1 MKKIFLFAIAAVGMT
16 VGCQKI
22 QDILVNPNE
31 KPVDDNSPVEIKFT
45 TNVANV
51 ETKATGPVTAFGAT
65 HTLYVYGLNTTSNI
79 DPGVDKKE
87 ILNAPASAAAITGG
101 YKLTLD
107 KTYFY
112 RGTTDTYDFYGY
124 YVDDAATATPDDDY
138 KLDVTINGQQDILLA
153 KALGA
158 DAVIKKEVEGQP
170 TTVEVDGAYSAKTAR
185 AGVHPNLEFQH
196 QLAQFNFNV
205 RNCGTYAVVL
215 KGASLTAVN
224 EGVLTVAGTNQGLVA
239 GAATEE
245 LEVSTTE
252 QTLAKVD
259 KTATDNYTAV
269 GVPVMVFP
277 ESEYS
282 VVLYLYQDG
291 MDASKVRKVTVPV
304 TITNTT
310 EVLGQLG
317 LVTDPGALK
326 GYAYD
331 LNITVYSLEQ
341 ITVTASLVAWK
352 EGKSFEFDTEDNPGA
367 DEDEEDWN
375 PTPAPATLTIDPTTK
390 EVAFGGEKFNVTAS
404 KEATVTIP
412 DGATWISCTPLAG
425 TTFEFTVAS
434 NAKAEANGYVSVERT
449 VDVEF
454 KSGEETVKLTVTQ
467 AADPNPYE

>member
-51 ETKATGPVTAFGAT
+51 ETKANGPVTAFEAAK
-65 HTLYVYGLNTTSNI
+65 HTLYVYGLNTTPDI

-87 ILNAPASAAAITGG
+87 ILNAPARAAAITGG

-158 DAVIKKEVEGQP
+158 DAVIKKEVEGQEP
-170 TTVEVDGAYSAKTAR
+170 TTEKVNGAYSAKTAR
-185 AGVHPNLEFQH
+185 TGVHPNLEFQH

-215 KGASLTAVN
+215 RGAALTAVN
-224 EGVLTVAGTNQGLVA
+224 EGTLTVAGANQGLVA
-239 GAATEE
+239 GDATATEE

-291 MDASKVRKVTVPV
+291 MDISKVRKVTVPV
-304 TITNTT
+304 TITNKP
-310 EVLGQLG
+310 EVLTQLG
-317 LVTDPGALK
+317 LSTDPGALK

-352 EGKSFEFDTEDNPGA
+352 EGKSFEFDTEDNTGA
-367 DEDEEDWN
+367 KEDEEDWN
-375 PTPAPATLTIDPTTK
+375 PTPAPAALTIDPTTK
-390 EVAFGGEKFNVTAS
+390 EVAFEGDEFDVTAS

-412 DGATWISCTPLAG
+412 AGATWITCTPNVG
-425 TTFEFTVAS
+425 TTFTFTVEAYDEFRE
-434 NAKAEANGYVSVERT
+434 NRVAEVT
-449 VDVEF
+449 F
-454 KSGEETVKLTVTQ
+454 TSGEETCKLTVTQ
-467 AADPNPYE
+467 TPNPAS

>member
-51 ETKATGPVTAFGAT
+51 ETKANGAVTAFDAAK
-65 HTLYVYGLNTTSNI
+65 HTLYVYGLNNTNS
-79 DPGVDKKE
+79 GVKE
-87 ILNAPASAAAITGG
+87 ITNAPATSTASESADGATTAA
-101 YKLTLD
+101 LTLD

-112 RGTTDTYDFYGY
+112 NGTTDQYDFYGY
-124 YVDDAATATPDDDY
+124 YVDDAVTGTPAPSATYELP
-138 KLDVTINGQQDILLA
+138 VTITGQQDILLA
-153 KALGA
+153 KALGSA
-158 DAVIKKEVEGQP
+158 AGTD
-170 TTVEVDGAYSAKTAR
+170 AYSAKTAR
-185 AGVHPNLEFQH
+185 AGTHPNLKFEH

-215 KGASLTAVN
+215 KGAALTAVN
-224 EGVLTVAGTNQGLVA
+224 EGTLTVAGANQGLVA
-239 GAATEE
+239 GDATATEE

-259 KTATDNYTAV
+259 KSSPDNYTEV
-269 GVPVMVFP
+269 GAPVMVFP
-277 ESEYS
+277 ESDYS

-304 TITNTT
+304 TITNDPTLIT
-310 EVLGQLG
+310 ELG
-317 LVTDPGALK
+317 LGTDPGALK

-352 EGKSFEFDTEDNPGA
+352 VGESFEFDTEDNPGA
-367 DEDEEDWN
+367 EEDEEDWN
-375 PTPAPATLTIDPTTK
+375 PTPAPTPAFSIDVTTK
-390 EVAFGGEKFNVTAS
+390 DVPYTGETFTVTAT
-404 KEATVTIP
+404 KAATVTIP
-412 DGATWISCTPLAG
+412 AEAADWISYTVNE
-425 TTFEFTVAS
+425 TVYEFTVAPTEVGD
-434 NAKAEANGYVSVERT
+434 EARSTIVT
-449 VDVEF
+449 FTAD
-454 KSGEETVKLTVTQ
+454 EETCILTVNQ
-467 AADPNPYE
+467 EADQRS

>member
-1 MKKIFLFAIAAVGMT
+1 MKKIFLFAIAAATMA

-22 QDILVNPNE
+22 QDLVRPDD
-31 KPVDDNSPVEIKFT
+31 KPVDEDSPVEIKFT

-51 ETKATGPVTAFGAT
+51 ETKANGAVTAFDAAK
-65 HTLYVYGLNTTSNI
+65 HTLYVYGLNKTNS
-79 DPGVDKKE
+79 GVKE
-87 ILNAPASAAAITGG
+87 ITNAPATSTAAASDDGTTTAA
-101 YKLTLD
+101 LTLD

-112 RGTTDTYDFYGY
+112 NGTTDKYDFYGY
-124 YVDDAATATPDDDY
+124 YVDDAVTGTPAPSAIY
-138 KLDVTINGQQDILLA
+138 ELPVTITGQQDILLA

-158 DAVIKKEVEGQP
+158 EAGFAD
-170 TTVEVDGAYSAKTAR
+170 AYSAKTAR
-185 AGVHPNLEFQH
+185 AEKHPNLKFEH

-215 KGASLTAVN
+215 RGAALTAVN
-224 EGVLTVAGTNQGLVA
+224 EGTLTVAGINQGLVA
-239 GAATEE
+239 GDATATDE

-259 KTATDNYTAV
+259 KATGVYTPV

-282 VVLYLYQDG
+282 VVLYLYQNG

-304 TITNTT
+304 EIKNDPSLGYSDTNP
-310 EVLGQLG
+310 
-317 LVTDPGALK
+317 DPGALK

-367 DEDEEDWN
+367 EEDEEAWN
-375 PTPAPATLTIDPTTK
+375 PAPATLTIDKTAETISY
-390 EVAFGGEKFNVTAS
+390 EGGNIVVNAS

-412 DGATWISCTPLAG
+412 AEETWITCTPNVG
-425 TTFEFTVAS
+425 TTFTFAVAS
-434 NAKAEANGYVSVERT
+434 NAKTEANGYASEERT
-449 VDVEF
+449 VDVVF
-454 KSGEETVKLTVTQ
+454 TSGEETVTLTVTQ
-467 AADPNPYE
+467 AADSTM

>member
-51 ETKATGPVTAFGAT
+51 ETKANGPVTAFGAT
-65 HTLYVYGLNTTSNI
+65 HILYVYGLNTTT
-79 DPGVDKKE
+79 PGTKE
-87 ILNAPASAAAITGG
+87 ITNAPATSTAAESENGATMAA
-101 YKLTLD
+101 LTLD

-112 RGTTDTYDFYGY
+112 NGTDDKYDFYGY
-124 YVDDAATATPDDDY
+124 YVDDAVTGTPTPSATYELP
-138 KLDVTINGQQDILLA
+138 VTITGQQDILLA
-153 KALGA
+153 KALGSESGIT
-158 DAVIKKEVEGQP
+158 D
-170 TTVEVDGAYSAKTAR
+170 AYSAKTAR
-185 AGVHPNLEFQH
+185 AEKHPNLKFEH

-205 RNCGTYAVVL
+205 RNCGTYDITL
-215 KGASLTAVN
+215 KGAALNAVN
-224 EGVLTVAGTNQGLVA
+224 VGTLTVAGTSQGLVA
-239 GAATEE
+239 G
-245 LEVSTTE
+245 S
-252 QTLAKVD
+252 AKVD
-259 KTATDNYTAV
+259 LPVAETETPLVTVVKNDVYDKETTGYNFTSV
-269 GVPVMVFP
+269 GSPVMVFP
-277 ESEYS
+277 QSQYS
-282 VVLYLYQDG
+282 VVLYLYQTG
-291 MDASKVRKVTVPV
+291 MDSNKVRKVTVPV
-304 TITNTT
+304 NIVNDGS
-310 EVLGQLG
+310 LGE
-317 LVTDPGALK
+317 GALK

-352 EGKSFEFDTEDNPGA
+352 EGKSFEFDTETGNGDSDA
-367 DEDEEDWN
+367 EVDWN
-375 PTPAPATLTIDPTTK
+375 PTPAPAALTIDPTTK
-390 EVAFGGEKFNVTAS
+390 DVAFGGEEFNVTAS
-404 KEATVTIP
+404 KEASVTIP
-412 DGATWISCTPLAG
+412 AEATWITCTPLVG